1 MRLLR
6 DLASVMNRLP
16 GTAQIPPMSSASVAQ
31 ATGLSQA
38 ASAMD
43 TVLGPLATGGTVH
56 RTEAGP
62 AQSAAPE
69 HGAVVHPF
77 PLQPAAAAPGAGAAA
92 AASAPPTIYRH
103 AGGKASVV
111 RPGQQNATWRNSYVT
126 YAMPA
131 LLHVQR
137 ALAQT
142 SVDHLALRSQ
152 LALEVRLFRERL
164 GKTIADWALLDDAS
178 YLLCT
183 FLDELTSDQ
192 ARTQGVPPFGG
203 ERSLLVEFH
212 GDAWGGEDAFVKLE
226 QRMEEAKPPIDLLML
241 YELLMSLG
249 WQGRYRV
256 RDRGD
261 VLLQDLRA
269 RLNTMIWHQQAPASL
284 GATFSVVAAGRQR
297 WLTATRAALG
307 FVLAAGLAWVAATI
321 DLDNRGRP
329 LREALASWTPPV
341 RTINLAE
348 TLPPPLPQ
356 LLAEG
361 WLTAEKHPQGW
372 LLIFRSDGAFD
383 VGKAQFRPEFL
394 NNVERLGQAFAPW
407 PGDLEVIGHT
417 DNQPIRHSK
426 FPSNQALSEAR
437 AETVAAEL
445 RQTAVPGGSRVAGK
459 VMPRLVSAVGVG
471 ESQPRDPADTAAA
484 RARNRRVDVL
494 WKVVPEGRA
503 VKTRATETRP

>member
-1 MRLLR
+1 MKLLR
-6 DLASVMNRLP
+6 DLASVMNRMP
-16 GTAQIPPMSSASVAQ
+16 MGAQVPPMTASSMVQTA
-31 ATGLSQA
+31 GLSQA
-38 ASAMD
+38 ASALD
-43 TVLGPLATGGTVH
+43 QVLGPLAGTSSVGRH
-56 RTEAGP
+56 DVP
-62 AQSAAPE
+62 APE
-69 HGAVVHPF
+69 APHGLDHGAVVHPF
-77 PLQPAAAAPGAGAAA
+77 PLQPAVAQAAQGA
-92 AASAPPTIYRH
+92 APPTIYRH
-103 AGGKASVV
+103 AGGKASLV
-111 RPGQQNATWRNSYVT
+111 RPGQQNASWRNPYVA

-131 LLHVQR
+131 LLQVQR
-137 ALAQT
+137 ALGQAA
-142 SVDHLALRSQ
+142 VDHLALRAQ
-152 LALEVRLFRERL
+152 MALELRLFRERL
-164 GKTIADWALLDDAS
+164 GKKVSDWGLLDDAS

-183 FLDELTSDQ
+183 YLDEVTSDH
-192 ARTQGVPPFGG
+192 ARVQGVAPYGG

-212 GDAWGGEDAFVKLE
+212 GDAWGGEDAFAKLE
-226 QRMEEAKPPIDLLML
+226 QRMEEAKPPLDLLML

-269 RLNTMIWHQQAPASL
+269 RLNAMIWHQHGPATLGDTFEVAPQ
-284 GATFSVVAAGRQR
+284 GRQR
-297 WLTATRAALG
+297 WLTVLRAALI
-307 FVLAAGLAWVAATI
+307 FVLLAGLLWVAAAV

-417 DNQPIRHSK
+417 DDQPIRHSK
-426 FPSNQALSEAR
+426 FRSNQALSEAR

-445 RQTAVPGGSRVAGK
+445 RQSATPGGGRAVGK
-459 VMPRLVSAVGVG
+459 VVPRQVSAVGVG
-471 ESQPRDPADTAAA
+471 DSQPRDPAQTDGA
-484 RARNRRVDVL
+484 RTRNRRVDVL

-503 VKTRATETRP
+503 VAAGQTGERP

>member
-1 MRLLR
+1 MKLLR
-6 DLASVMNRLP
+6 DLASVMNRMP
-16 GTAQIPPMSSASVAQ
+16 VGAQVPPMTSSSLIQTA
-31 ATGLSQA
+31 GLSQV
-38 ASAMD
+38 SSTLD
-43 TVLGPLATGGTVH
+43 QIIGPM
-56 RTEAGP
+56 
-62 AQSAAPE
+62 AAPPATVRQDALPSE
-69 HGAVVHPF
+69 GGAHPDHSAVVRPF
-77 PLQPAAAAPGAGAAA
+77 PLQPGLAQAAHGD
-92 AASAPPTIYRH
+92 APPTIYRH
-103 AGGKASVV
+103 AGGKASLV
-111 RPGQQNATWRNSYVT
+111 RPGQQNASWRNPFVAH
-126 YAMPA
+126 AMPA
-131 LLHVQR
+131 LLQVQR
-137 ALAQT
+137 VLAQGV
-142 SVDHLALRSQ
+142 VDHLALRTQ

-164 GKTIADWALLDDAS
+164 SKKVSDWAMLDDAS

-183 FLDELTSDQ
+183 YLDEVASDH
-192 ARTQGVPPFGG
+192 ARLHNVPPYGG

-212 GDAWGGEDAFVKLE
+212 GDAWGGEDAFAKLE
-226 QRMEEAKPPIDLLML
+226 QGMEADKPALDLLML
-241 YELLMSLG
+241 YELILSLG

-269 RLNTMIWHQQAPASL
+269 RLNALIWHQQAPQALGDSFAVVPQVRKAWLTLGRASL
-284 GATFSVVAAGRQR
+284 
-297 WLTATRAALG
+297 LML
-307 FVLAAGLAWVAATI
+307 LAAGAAWIAATL
-321 DLDNRGRP
+321 DLDSRGRP

-426 FPSNQALSEAR
+426 FKSNQALSEAR
-437 AETVAAEL
+437 AETVAEEL
-445 RQTAVPGGSRVAGK
+445 RQTTVPSGARAVGK
-459 VMPRLVSAVGVG
+459 IVPRQVSAVGVG
-471 ESQPRDPADTAAA
+471 DTQPRDSSDGDAA

-503 VKTRATETRP
+503 SGQSQQGGRP

>member
-1 MRLLR
+1 MKLLR
-6 DLASVMNRLP
+6 DLASVMSRMP
-16 GTAQIPPMSSASVAQ
+16 VGAQVPPLNSASMVQ
-31 ATGLSQA
+31 ASGMSQA
-38 ASAMD
+38 ASALD
-43 TVLGPLATGGTVH
+43 QVLGPLSTSRGTV
-56 RTEAGP
+56 RTDAEAV
-62 AQSAAPE
+62 AAPAGAE
-69 HGAVVHPF
+69 HVAVVHPF
-77 PLQPAAAAPGAGAAA
+77 PVQPGVAQTGDSAGT
-92 AASAPPTIYRH
+92 PTIYRH

-111 RPGQQNATWRNSYVT
+111 RPGQQNASWRNPYVA

-137 ALAQT
+137 ALAHGK
-142 SVDHLALRSQ
+142 VDHLAMRAQ

-164 GKTIADWALLDDAS
+164 GKKVSDWTLLDDAS

-183 FLDELTSDQ
+183 FLDELTSDH
-192 ARTQGVPPFGG
+192 ARAQSVAPYGG

-212 GDAWGGEDAFVKLE
+212 GDAWGGEDAFAKLE
-226 QRMEEAKPPIDLLML
+226 QRMDDAKPALDLLML

-269 RLNTMIWHQQAPASL
+269 RLNAMLWHQQGPASL
-284 GATFSVVAAGRQR
+284 GATFAVLAPWRKR
-297 WLTATRAALG
+297 WLTATRASLMLL
-307 FVLAAGLAWVAATI
+307 VAAGAVWAAAAL
-321 DLDNRGRP
+321 DLDSRSRP

-372 LLIFRSDGAFD
+372 LLIFKSDGAFD

-417 DNQPIRHSK
+417 DSQPIRHSK
-426 FPSNQALSEAR
+426 FASNQALSEAR
-437 AETVAAEL
+437 AEAVATEL
-445 RQTAVPGGSRVAGK
+445 RQTALPGGARVVGK
-459 VMPRLVSAVGVG
+459 VVPRQVSGVGVG
-471 ESQPRDPADTAAA
+471 DSRPRDSAQTDAAL
-484 RARNRRVDVL
+484 ARNRRVDVL
-494 WKVVPEGRA
+494 WKVIPEGRVA
-503 VKTRATETRP
+503 PVAQPEVRP